1 MKKRL
6 TKDQIFT
13 IPNLLSTIRI
23 LLIPLIAY
31 LYIVPAQ
38 YVWVAV
44 LTAVSALTDILD
56 GRIARRFHM
65 VSDVGKV
72 LDPVADKLTQA
83 ALMVCIWSRY
93 PHVLWLFVLFAV
105 KELYMLIWGV
115 VLFEKKDSVNYA
127 LWHGKMNTAILLTVL
142 AALLIFPS
150 YISQKTA
157 DILFALCTVS
167 ILFSAALYTVSFVK
181 RLHA

>member
-44 LTAVSALTDILD
+44 LTAVSALTDILE
-56 GRIARRFHM
+56 GRIARGADGLHLEP
-65 VSDVGKV
+65 VSARA
-72 LDPVADKLTQA
+72 VA
-83 ALMVCIWSRY
+83 VC
-93 PHVLWLFVLFAV
+93 
-105 KELYMLIWGV
+105 
-115 VLFEKKDSVNYA
+115 
-127 LWHGKMNTAILLTVL
+127 
-142 AALLIFPS
+142 
-150 YISQKTA
+150 
-157 DILFALCTVS
+157 ALCCEGTVYAH
-167 ILFSAALYTVSFVK
+167 LGRGAV
-181 RLHA
+181 